1 MARRKYTDI
10 LKKLGRTGLRDQL
23 MREAQFF
30 LPQLYRLKERVH
42 SIVQGCVGVWVGV
55 STIYD
60 YFSIPL
66 CLNVNFHSLSLL
78 F

>member
-10 LKKLGRTGLRDQL
+10 LKKLRRTGLRDQL
-23 MREAQFF
+23 TKEAQFF
-30 LPQLYRLKERVH
+30 LPQLCRLKERVH
-42 SIVQGCVGVWVGV
+42 SIVLGCVGGG

-60 YFSIPL
+60 YFSISL